1 MRSICRR
8 ACSARRAC
16 VSRASRA
23 SPAAIASPPAPRQA
37 AAWGAARG
45 AAAASAL
52 LLVAACGSAAPGSG
66 KPPAPGRT
74 AAATSPGPATTA
86 GTGRAAAA
94 ATAQRSG
101 KQPPGQPG
109 QPGQQPC
116 DPRQIGPIAAS
127 FVSAADGYLLGIT
140 LSDCAA
146 SASSKIAL
154 RETADGGLHW
164 TALPAPPAPWGGAAP
179 DGTGHIPADGVT
191 SLLFADARDG
201 WAYGPGLW
209 ATHDGGA
216 TWRLVATRGRAV
228 QSMAVTGG
236 QVIASLESCDPVDAS
251 CDGPQAWT
259 VESTPAGRDAWRPV
273 PGATGDGTAVLS
285 AQAGAGFA
293 VSPRFGQP
301 GSDVSML
308 TGPADGSA
316 RWVSRPLPCQPGAIA
331 LTAVTTTR
339 LLLACALLGAHPA
352 TTYLYSSTD
361 PGAHWTRFAV
371 LGLFDGA
378 DAIEQTPDGT
388 VLVAG
393 IYDGVELSRDG
404 GRTWTKPATVDD
416 SLSVQGGGPLA
427 ADLVTSEEGYAI
439 GWLGPLWITRDAGRT
454 WTQVPVR

>member
-8 ACSARRAC
+8 
-16 VSRASRA
+16 
-23 SPAAIASPPAPRQA
+23 
-37 AAWGAARG
+37 

-52 LLVAACGSAAPGSG
+52 LLVAACGSPAPGSG
-66 KPPAPGRT
+66 KPA
-74 AAATSPGPATTA
+74 GPATPA
-86 GTGRAAAA
+86 GPGRAAAA
-94 ATAQRSG
+94 ATAQPSG
-101 KQPPGQPG
+101 KQTPSQQTPSR
-109 QPGQQPC
+109 PGQQPC
-116 DPRQIGPIAAS
+116 DPQQIGPIAAS
-127 FVSAADGYLLGIT
+127 FVSASHGYLLGIT

-146 SASSKIAL
+146 GTASKIVL

-164 TALPAPPAPWGGAAP
+164 TALPAPPAPWGGVAP

-216 TWRLVATRGRAV
+216 IWRLVVTGGRAV

-236 QVIASLESCDPVDAS
+236 QVIASLESCDPVDVS
-251 CDGPQAWT
+251 CDGPQTWT
-259 VESTPAGRDAWRPV
+259 VETTPAGRDAWRPV
-273 PGATGDGTAVLS
+273 PGAAGDGGAVLS
-285 AQAGAGFA
+285 ARSGAGYA
-293 VSPRFGQP
+293 ISPRFGQP
-301 GSDVSML
+301 GTDVSML

-339 LLLACALLGAHPA
+339 LLLGCALLGAHPA
-352 TTYLYSSTD
+352 TTYLYSSSD
-361 PGAHWTRFAV
+361 AGAHWTRFAV

-378 DAIEQTPDGT
+378 DAIEQAPDGT
-388 VLVAG
+388 VLVEG

-404 GRTWTKPATVDD
+404 GRTWTRPAAVDD
-416 SLSVQGGGPLA
+416 SDSVQGGGPLA
-427 ADLVTSEEGYAI
+427 ADLVTSEEGYVI